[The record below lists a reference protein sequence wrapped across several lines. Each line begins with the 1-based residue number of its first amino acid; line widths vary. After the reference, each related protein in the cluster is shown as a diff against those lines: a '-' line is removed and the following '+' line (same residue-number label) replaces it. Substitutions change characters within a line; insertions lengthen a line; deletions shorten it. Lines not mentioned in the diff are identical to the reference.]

1 MSSRE
6 MATMLAAQYIEA
18 RIAISWRST
27 FGITT
32 FQVGSATSATI
43 CYNRYTSYIEL
54 HPCNS
59 VTL

>member
-43 CYNRYTSYIEL
+43 VTRVTSSYT
-54 HPCNS
+54 P